1 MYVLEVETDIKVT
14 LGGRRDIRLHCQ
26 CYSTVLTKHQQ
37 QKLMKMNKKQ
47 QWTMFMNKKKTHTR
61 SNRIV

>member
-1 MYVLEVETDIKVT
+1 MYLLEVETDIKVT

-47 QWTMFMNKKKTHTR
+47 Q
-61 SNRIV
+61 